1 MQLFNIVSFK
11 ENRKEYELLKD
22 NSWYI
27 KDLNRGVKS
36 FNTFVDEMKIKYKQR
51 TTDKIN
57 NVIDNMDLINS
68 FLDVLK

>member
-1 MQLFNIVSFK
+1 MQLFNIVSFG
-11 ENRKEYELLKD
+11 ENKKEYELLMD

-36 FNTFVDEMKIKYKQR
+36 FNTFVEEMKIKYKQR